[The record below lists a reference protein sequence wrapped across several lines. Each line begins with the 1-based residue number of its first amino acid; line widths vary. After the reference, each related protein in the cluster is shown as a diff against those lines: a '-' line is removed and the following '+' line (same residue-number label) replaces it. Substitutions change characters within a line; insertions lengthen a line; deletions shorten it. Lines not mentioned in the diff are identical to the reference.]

1 MKGWTKMWPVIVGAI
16 ITAFIVAKDAKAE
29 AFVAENKQGGEIVL
43 TDRPCKLKDQ
53 TYDGLFE
60 AYVWGPSSP
69 MEKGC
74 WTMVDKMVH
83 VVYEKTGERRVYD
96 PNLFRK
102 K

>member
-1 MKGWTKMWPVIVGAI
+1 MWPIVIGAAI
-16 ITAFIVAKDAKAE
+16 ATLWFGNAKAE
-29 AFVAENKQGGEIVL
+29 VYVTENKSGGEIVL
-43 TDRPCKLKDQ
+43 TDRQCTFKGEV
-53 TYDGLFE
+53 YEGLFE
-60 AYVWGPSSP
+60 AYVWSPTAP

-83 VVYEKTGERRVYD
+83 VVYQGKGDRRVYD